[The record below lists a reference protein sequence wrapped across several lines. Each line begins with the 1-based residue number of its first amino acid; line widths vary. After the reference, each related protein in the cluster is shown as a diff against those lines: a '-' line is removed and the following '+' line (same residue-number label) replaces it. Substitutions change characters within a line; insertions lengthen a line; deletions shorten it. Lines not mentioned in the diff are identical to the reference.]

1 MHKGNAAQAAWA
13 CAVLAVI
20 AGISTIA
27 VAGETKEIPDH
38 AGFQSCEGC
47 HDQQHSMWA
56 ASGHSKSISRVTNS
70 PRATADCYGCHSAEG
85 FAAKREGKK
94 VDLAAKESLHSIG
107 CLTCHDPRGAKYPDK
122 LVMDRD
128 ELCESCHT
136 QRAVLQ
142 GRGAKG
148 IEDIRGVHSDVSCVS
163 CHMSEGN
170 HRMQVLRPD
179 DPNLSATRLDTCT
192 ACHKDGNGKARAK
205 ELQEWQAE
213 YQESMD
219 KLQATLTAVNATLK
233 DKPDLLNADL
243 KAKLDTVKQNLF
255 ILQRDGSRSAH
266 NPDFAIAVMAE
277 ASSDLNEVKAGVG
290 R

>member
-1 MHKGNAAQAAWA
+1 
-13 CAVLAVI
+13 
-20 AGISTIA
+20 
-27 VAGETKEIPDH
+27 
-38 AGFQSCEGC
+38 
-47 HDQQHSMWA
+47 
-56 ASGHSKSISRVTNS
+56 
-70 PRATADCYGCHSAEG
+70 
-85 FAAKREGKK
+85 
-94 VDLAAKESLHSIG
+94 
-107 CLTCHDPRGAKYPDK
+107 
-122 LVMDRD
+122 
-128 ELCESCHT
+128 
-136 QRAVLQ
+136 
-142 GRGAKG
+142 
-148 IEDIRGVHSDVSCVS
+148 
-163 CHMSEGN
+163 MSEGN